1 MDTRDPLAHNP
12 AVTIRRRQR
21 AFALPAVAGAAV
33 CAVLLSAMVP
43 LADPAA
49 PDAVAE
55 RSTDDPHRQ
64 DSVVEAVVT
73 LSSGRT
79 VTGFLI
85 EESDEKVVIRLN
97 GIDTTFPRARV
108 AATRVLPPV
117 AERYHELRSAI
128 DDTDVRARLALA
140 EWLRARRAYDLALTE
155 LKGILEIEPANIE
168 ARTLHDW
175 LEAQL
180 ALEGAAR
187 SKPAASDREPGPRAP
202 RRSGPPTLSAEEINR
217 IRVFEFDLSSD
228 TRVTIPEST
237 MRELMVR
244 FPESF
249 PVAVDEREAILKL
262 PPAEQLRLLFK
273 HRARDLYETVT
284 VAEDPPSMETF
295 KDRVHGTRG
304 WLVNGCASTRCH
316 GGAEAGRLRL
326 ISERP
331 NSSETAYT
339 NFVILEN
346 FRLANGTPLINHS
359 EPARSPLLHLA
370 LPRRASLYPHP
381 EVDQQALGENWR
393 FIFRS
398 TSDRRFKESADWI
411 GSLYTPRPDYG
422 IIYPPPPPDSDPP
435 PTGDPGEGESDAP
448 DPASQP

>member
-1 MDTRDPLAHNP
+1 MDTRAPIAHNP
-12 AVTIRRRQR
+12 PVTARRSQR
-21 AFALPAVAGAAV
+21 AFALPCAAAA
-33 CAVLLSAMVP
+33 CAVLLSAMLP
-43 LADPAA
+43 LAEPQAT
-49 PDAVAE
+49 PAVAQPNPE
-55 RSTDDPHRQ
+55 TADDQP
-64 DSVVEAVVT
+64 VVEAVLT
-73 LSSGRT
+73 LGSGRT

-108 AATRVLPPV
+108 ASIRVLPPV
-117 AERYHELRSAI
+117 ADRYRELRAAI

-140 EWLRARRAYDLALTE
+140 EWLRARRAYDLALDE
-155 LKGILEIEPANIE
+155 LKGVLEIEPANAQ

-175 LEAQL
+175 LAAQI
-180 ALEGAAR
+180 ALQRSAR
-187 SKPAASDREPGPRAP
+187 ENRRADPADTRPDRPARAVTAI
-202 RRSGPPTLSAEEINR
+202 PTLTQQDINR

-228 TRVTIPEST
+228 TRVTVPAQT

-249 PVAVDEREAILKL
+249 PVSVEEREAILEL

-273 HRARDLYETVT
+273 HRARDLYDTVK
-284 VAEDPPSMETF
+284 VAEDPPSMAAF
-295 KDRVHGTRG
+295 KDRIHGTRG

-316 GGAEAGRLRL
+316 GGTEAGRLQL
-326 ISERP
+326 LSDRP
-331 NSSETAYT
+331 NADETAYT

-346 FRLANGTPLINHS
+346 FRLANGTPLINHA

-381 EVDQQALGENWR
+381 EVDPQTLGEDWR
-393 FIFRS
+393 YVFRS
-398 TSDRRFKESADWI
+398 TSDRRFRESADWI

-422 IIYPPPPPDSDPP
+422 ILYPPAPEPDPDGDPSPADQPPPA
-435 PTGDPGEGESDAP
+435 AP
-448 DPASQP
+448 DAQP

>member
-1 MDTRDPLAHNP
+1 MDTRASFAHNP
-12 AVTIRRRQR
+12 SVTTRRRQR
-21 AFALPAVAGAAV
+21 AFALPAATGAAA
-33 CAVLLSAMVP
+33 CLVLCSAIIP
-43 LADPAA
+43 IADPPAPAA
-49 PDAVAE
+49 VPE
-55 RSTDDPHRQ
+55 QPSETLSRQ
-64 DSVVEAVVT
+64 EPVVEAVLT
-73 LSSGRT
+73 LSSGRS

-85 EESDEKVVIRLN
+85 EDSADKVVIRLN

-108 AATRVLPPV
+108 AAIRVLPPV
-117 AERYHELRSAI
+117 AERYQELRSAI
-128 DDTDVRARLALA
+128 EDTDVRARLALA
-140 EWLRARRAYDLALTE
+140 EWLRARRAYDLALAE

-180 ALEGAAR
+180 ALERAAR
-187 SKPAASDREPGPRAP
+187 NKPAKTSREPGPKVS
-202 RRSGPPTLSAEEINR
+202 RRTGLPTLSPEDINR
-217 IRVFEFDLSSD
+217 IRVFEFDLSAD

-249 PVAVDEREAILKL
+249 PVSVEEREAILKL

-273 HRARDLYETVT
+273 HRARDLYETVK
-284 VAEDPPSMETF
+284 VAEDPPSMQVF
-295 KDRVHGTRG
+295 KDRIHGTRG

-331 NSSETAYT
+331 NSDETAYT
-339 NFVILEN
+339 NFLILEN

-381 EVDQQALGENWR
+381 EVDEQALGENWR
-393 FIFRS
+393 YIFRS
-398 TSDRRFKESADWI
+398 TSDRRFKEAADWI

-422 IIYPPPPPDSDPP
+422 ITYPPPQPDPQTPPD
-435 PTGDPGEGESDAP
+435 P
-448 DPASQP
+448 DPDAEEPNPPAPPSQP